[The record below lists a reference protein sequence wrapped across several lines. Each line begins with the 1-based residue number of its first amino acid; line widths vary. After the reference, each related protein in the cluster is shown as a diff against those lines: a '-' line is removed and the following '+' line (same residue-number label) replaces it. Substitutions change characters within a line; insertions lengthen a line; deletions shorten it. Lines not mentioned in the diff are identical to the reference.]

1 MAKVTGNVDL
11 FAELFPWTPDDM
23 ADPFLTSNPVPVPA
37 AAMETELIPCTRLQV
52 LLGERAYENLR
63 RYYGFEEAELTK
75 RGQKM
80 WRNGEWKFAAFCLS
94 IRNMIAWLGDGI
106 LVDGTRR
113 GLTDGAYFSENTHG
127 FNLLV
132 HLWTHP
138 DDDQLEIW
146 AAPETTLAT
155 QTTVCDLLLQ
165 GFTTGRNTTKMIVL
179 RAARNTAQNHCIFDC
194 PFSGP
199 AFRDS

>member
-1 MAKVTGNVDL
+1 MMAKVTGNVDL

-80 WRNGEWKFAAFCLS
+80 WRNGEWEFAAFCLS

-113 GLTDGAYFSENTHG
+113 GLTDGAYFLKILMALIS
-127 FNLLV
+127 L
-132 HLWTHP
+132 
-138 DDDQLEIW
+138 
-146 AAPETTLAT
+146 
-155 QTTVCDLLLQ
+155 
-165 GFTTGRNTTKMIVL
+165 
-179 RAARNTAQNHCIFDC
+179 CIFGHI
-194 PFSGP
+194 PMTTSWKSGLLP
-199 AFRDS
+199 RRH